1 MSNTLIIIPTYN
13 EKENIEQVVSEIF
26 KHACDVNVLIV
37 DDNSSDGTSD
47 IINNIANSDTRVAVM
62 HRMSGRGRG
71 LAGIDAFKYALRRS
85 EIEYVIE
92 MDGDFSHQPKY
103 IPLFLKEIKDA
114 DVVIGSRYV
123 NGGRD
128 SDRSYIRIIMS
139 KLVNLFIRKYMDFN
153 ILDCSSGYR
162 CFRKEVL
169 NSIDWDKMISKEP
182 SIIEEVLYECKL
194 KRYKIKEMP
203 IVFQERR
210 SGTTKL
216 GIVKLTKVFMDI
228 FRIKHIKNRPPL
240 TLR

>member
-13 EKENIEQVVSEIF
+13 EKENIEQIVSEIF

-47 IINNIANSDTRVAVM
+47 IINNIANSDARVAIM

-71 LAGIDAFKYALRRS
+71 LAGIDAFKYALRRG
-85 EIEYVIE
+85 EIKYVIE
-92 MDGDFSHQPKY
+92 MDGDFSHHPKY
-103 IPLFLKEIKDA
+103 IPLFLDEIKDT

-128 SDRSYIRIIMS
+128 SERSYIRIVMS
-139 KLVNLFIRKYMDFN
+139 KLVNLFIRKYLGLD

-162 CFRKEVL
+162 CFKKEAL
-169 NSIDWDKMISKEP
+169 SSIDWDKMISREP

-194 KRYKIKEMP
+194 KKYRIKEIP
-203 IVFQERR
+203 IVFQERKR
-210 SGTTKL
+210 GKTKL

-228 FRIKHIKNRPPL
+228 IRIKKKDIYSA
-240 TLR
+240 